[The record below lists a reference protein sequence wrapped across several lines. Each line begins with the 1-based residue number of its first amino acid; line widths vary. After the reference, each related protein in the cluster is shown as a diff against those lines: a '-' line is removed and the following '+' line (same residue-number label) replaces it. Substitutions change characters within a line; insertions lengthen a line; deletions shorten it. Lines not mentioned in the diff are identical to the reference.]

1 MNQNNTFK
9 IEVQNPSTG
18 EYASLQLP
26 TNKQAVKE
34 LFEKLKIKKRYKIIN
49 CDFYIPQV
57 RKAIIRSINIDEINY
72 FASEYVKLSDDKKDR
87 IRQIL
92 AAGCDTVDC
101 VAEAIN
107 LIFTLDYS
115 YYFLPGITT
124 YEQVCY
130 FHLACNKVT
139 LRFAPTQYIS
149 RADYHRIG
157 IELSHAERGKFFE
170 NCYIARCKHYYPDT
184 YMGDIPDEYKVVPL

>member
-9 IEVQNPSTG
+9 IEVENPSTG
-18 EYASLQLP
+18 EWSTLQLP
-26 TNKQAVKE
+26 ATKMEVRA
-34 LFEKLKIKKRYKIIN
+34 LFEKLKIKKRYRIKG
-49 CDFYIPQV
+49 CDFYIPEI
-57 RKAIIRSINIDEINY
+57 RKAILRSINLDEINY
-72 FASEYVKLSDDKKDR
+72 FASEYMKLSDDKKDR
-87 IRQIL
+87 IRQVL
-92 AAGCDTVDC
+92 ASGCDTVDC

-124 YEQVCY
+124 PEQVCY

-139 LRFAPTQYIS
+139 QRFAPTQYIS
-149 RADYHRIG
+149 KSDYERIG
-157 IELSHAERGKFFE
+157 KELSYAERGKFFE

-184 YMGDIPDEYKVVPL
+184 YMGDIPEEYRIVP

>member
-26 TNKQAVKE
+26 CNKMAVKE
-34 LFEKLKIKKRYKIIN
+34 LFEKLKIKKRYKIID
-49 CDFYIPQV
+49 CDFYIQPV
-57 RKAIIRSINIDEINY
+57 RKAIMRSISIDEINY
-72 FASEYVKLSDDKKDR
+72 FASEYAKMPDDKKDR
-87 IRQIL
+87 FRQVL

-101 VAEAIN
+101 VAECIN
-107 LIFTLDYS
+107 LISTLDYT

-139 LRFAPTQYIS
+139 MRFAPTQYICK
-149 RADYHRIG
+149 ADYHRIG

-184 YMGDIPDEYKVVPL
+184 YVGGIPEEYKVVPL